1 MFIVACRVVPSESV
15 YEIARTNARPRW
27 LEDT

>member
-1 MFIVACRVVPSESV
+1 MFIVACRVVPESV

-27 LEDT
+27 VEGT